1 MKTKNRKENR
11 IMKKRIPY
19 VVLALVF
26 ALTLSVAGCSQTAE
40 PGDVAR
46 VDYAEESSWLT
57 LPEDPSAHAVD
68 VFYVYPTIYQGDGVQ
83 DITDPE
89 QVEAC
94 MVPIRT
100 QASVFEESA
109 NIYAPLYR
117 QVGRDGFNN
126 TEKLDGYLEVGEQDV
141 KDALLYYLENL
152 NDGKPFIIAG
162 HSQGSST
169 LISLLTKMWGTTGAE
184 DRMIATYIIGFSVTE
199 SDIAANPAIRMCDGP
214 TDTGCFIAYN
224 SMKDGMQ
231 SESVQILEGA
241 IVTNPLS
248 WVSSSEDGEYV
259 PASENLGAVFFDEEG
274 YSPTMYEH
282 FTSAQVKDQG
292 LVCEV
297 ADTSVLS
304 SYAIEGIYHP
314 DDYSL
319 FYENI
324 KANIADRI
332 NQYFDMNENAA
343 PAD

>member
-1 MKTKNRKENR
+1 
-11 IMKKRIPY
+11 MKKIIPCAA
-19 VVLALVF
+19 LAAIF
-26 ALTLSVAGCSQTAE
+26 ALTLSVAGCSQTSGPDEA
-40 PGDVAR
+40 DQ
-46 VDYAEESSWLT
+46 VDYAKESSWLA
-57 LPEDPSAHAVD
+57 LPEDSDAHAVD
-68 VFYVYPTIYQGDGVQ
+68 VFFVYPTIYQGDGVQ

-100 QASVFEESA
+100 QASVFKESA

-126 TEKLDGYLEVGEQDV
+126 TEKLDGYLKIGEQDV
-141 KDALLYYLENL
+141 EDALLYYLENY

-169 LISLLTKMWGTTGAE
+169 LISLLTKIWGTTGAE
-184 DRMIATYIIGFSVTE
+184 ERMIATYIIGFSVTE
-199 SDIAANPAIRMCDGP
+199 SDIKTNPAIRMCESP
-214 TDTGCFIAYN
+214 IDTGCFIAYN

-248 WVSSSEDGEYV
+248 WVSALADGEYV

-274 YSPTMYEH
+274 YSPTLYEH
-282 FTSAQVKDQG
+282 FTSAQVKDHG

-324 KANIADRI
+324 KENIADRI
-332 NQYFDMNENAA
+332 SRYFDGNENAA
-343 PAD
+343 LASD